1 MRGSDYLT
9 VSRIYSLTSSPGVD
23 NGEHTR
29 QVIGLRLPT
38 LCSISRED
46 RGGTR
51 GRPLTVKTIDSGTVG
66 NNATL
71 PVTQMRIAT
80 LARWLV
86 GVGMAANARH
96 RLVVSR
102 IYSLAGRPGVDNGE
116 NTRQVVGRR
125 WPTLCSIS
133 REHRGSTRGRLLT
146 VKTIDSGSKDS
157 SVASAARTQVDA
169 ALRQVTNIR
178 GRAWVL
184 SKVMTGMAHEGD
196 C

>member
-9 VSRIYSLTSSPGVD
+9 VSRIYSLAGSPGVD

-29 QVIGLRLPT
+29 HIVGLRWPT

-51 GRPLTVKTIDSGTVG
+51 GRLLTVKTIDSGSKDNFVASAARTQV
-66 NNATL
+66 NAALRQLSMPESSPTS
-71 PVTQMRIAT
+71 AT
-80 LARWLV
+80 GFVLSCALSW
-86 GVGMAANARH
+86 GG
-96 RLVVSR
+96 
-102 IYSLAGRPGVDNGE
+102 
-116 NTRQVVGRR
+116 
-125 WPTLCSIS
+125 
-133 REHRGSTRGRLLT
+133 TRGRLLT

-157 SVASAARTQVDA
+157 SVSSAARTQVNA